1 MRSAL
6 VGILGTTA
14 NLAALYFLV
23 HFLGWYYLVGATLAY
38 IINFFVLFFGDKHYT
53 FRNTGNKVMS
63 QFSRY
68 VRVYLWRTVFKILA
82 LYLLV
87 EFTHLNYLVAQF
99 IATNVI
105 GTLSYTAVKFW
116 VFNDKQSLKRS
127 VAGRR
132 ES

>member
-1 MRSAL
+1 M
-6 VGILGTTA
+6 GILGTIA
-14 NLAALYFLV
+14 NLITLYSLV
-23 HFLGWYYLVGATLAY
+23 HFLGWYYLVGAILAY

-53 FRNTGNKVMS
+53 FRNTGNNVVS

-68 VRVYLWRTVFKILA
+68 ARVYLWRTFFKILA

-99 IATNVI
+99 IAMSVI

-116 VFNDKQSLKRS
+116 VFNDEQSLKRS

-132 ES
+132 GL